1 MFYYHYR
8 VLTLSFQQNLELSFR
23 CFTSLELFLLLF
35 FFCVYHSFYGV
46 ESYHQFIF
54 RAPSLAKLL
63 AHFLLI
69 FSPSVSKSLSS
80 FLSKNSFSLGNLYF
94 FCIFVPFGFLE
105 EFVALVLLRS
115 LFLLVFWWFFSGPFE
130 EFVPF
135 GLLEEFG
142 SFWSF
147 SGVWVAF
154 GLFGGVCS
162 LLVLLSIFGPFERS
176 FCFFGPFRS
185 FWGVC
190 SFWSFGRVWL
200 LLVLLRSLFLL
211 VFWKEVW
218 SSWSF
223 VSEFAP
229 VPSSV
234 FSTSH
239 EQRLLVEMK
248 LILLKLKL

>member
-1 MFYYHYR
+1 MFYITDDFFFVAFFAFLR
-8 VLTLSFQQNLELSFR
+8 FT
-23 CFTSLELFLLLF
+23 TSL
-35 FFCVYHSFYGV
+35 YGV

-54 RAPSLAKLL
+54 RAPSLAKLSSSSF
-63 AHFLLI
+63 AI

-94 FCIFVPFGFLE
+94 FVFRSFWSFEEFVLWSFWGFVPFGLLE
-105 EFVALVLLRS
+105 EFGCFGPFEGFDPFG
-115 LFLLVFWWFFSGPFE
+115 FLGFGSFWSFWGVCSFWFFGFFSGPFE

-135 GLLEEFG
+135 GLFLV
-142 SFWSF
+142 F
-147 SGVWVAF
+147 S
-154 GLFGGVCS
+154 
-162 LLVLLSIFGPFERS
+162 
-176 FCFFGPFRS
+176 
-185 FWGVC
+185 
-190 SFWSFGRVWL
+190 
-200 LLVLLRSLFLL
+200 VLLRSLFLL
-211 VFWKEVW
+211 VFWKSLGCFGPFEEFVPFGLLERVW

>member
-1 MFYYHYR
+1 MPFCAYH
-8 VLTLSFQQNLELSFR
+8 
-23 CFTSLELFLLLF
+23 FT
-35 FFCVYHSFYGV
+35 FYGV

-54 RAPSLAKLL
+54 RAPSLAKLSSSSF
-63 AHFLLI
+63 AI

-94 FCIFVPFGFLE
+94 FVFRFFEFVPFGLLEEFGCFGPFEEFVPFGFLG
-105 EFVALVLLRS
+105 
-115 LFLLVFWWFFSGPFE
+115 FFSGLFE

-142 SFWSF
+142 W
-147 SGVWVAF
+147 
-154 GLFGGVCS
+154 
-162 LLVLLSIFGPFERS
+162 
-176 FCFFGPFRS
+176 
-185 FWGVC
+185 
-190 SFWSFGRVWL
+190 

-211 VFWKEVW
+211 VFWGFFSGPFEEFVPFGFFWSFSVLLRSLFLLVFWKSLGCFGPFEEFVPFGLLERVW